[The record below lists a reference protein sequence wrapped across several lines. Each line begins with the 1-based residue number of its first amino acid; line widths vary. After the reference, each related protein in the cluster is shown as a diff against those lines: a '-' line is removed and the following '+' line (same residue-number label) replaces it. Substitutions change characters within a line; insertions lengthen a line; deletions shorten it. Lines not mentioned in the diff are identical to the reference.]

1 MEMVITK
8 GTKMMQKIEPWFEKE
23 NRYTNPRLRPDTPQE
38 IVELYEKYKEWREEY
53 QRTSSKFGFY

>member
-1 MEMVITK
+1 MELVINE
-8 GTKMMQKIEPWFEKE
+8 GAMMMKDIEPWFEKK

-53 QRTSSKFGFY
+53 QRNDKTFDY